1 MTLWRYSLLAVSLV
15 SLSFFLRDNRSKR
28 LEYSVSLQEEKKK
41 MLQQL
46 DQEQVSSESK
56 SHSETFKEMQRR
68 SPVLQLTSYQVL
80 AGALP
85 QEKKLLT
92 VGISSV
98 QRPHGSTL
106 LHTLQS
112 LFQASSESELD
123 CIVVLVHL
131 SDPDPA
137 WRSQMVANISGLFQ
151 PHLEAQKLLVIHGHL
166 GGSLVPGDRG
176 NINASSPCEAVYSRQ
191 KVDYALLMNFA
202 VSLSEYFLMVE
213 DHVGCTPKFVSTIYW
228 ALAAWTERPWVTLE
242 FSSLSFSGKVF
253 HSSDL
258 SRLTTFLLLFPKD
271 TPTHLLL
278 SEFRLLLAQD
288 VPIRFSPSVF
298 YPTGNYS
305 ASEDTCF
312 PVEKEVVFGD
322 PDNPVASVLTDMRPI
337 PNVIP
342 QYAYFLNTESYV
354 TLDALRG
361 NYLVVVLERPQ
372 KVVRIEVLTGADKQ
386 GQYRLQQGQV
396 ELGYDPLAHPE
407 GCARYTVLGP
417 LVQGNLDQRVFYEEG
432 AVEQL
437 SCIRLLVL
445 ASQGSWLFIR
455 QIRVWTQPEEEE
467 R

>member
-1 MTLWRYSLLAVSLV
+1 M
-15 SLSFFLRDNRSKR
+15 
-28 LEYSVSLQEEKKK
+28 
-41 MLQQL
+41 
-46 DQEQVSSESK
+46 
-56 SHSETFKEMQRR
+56 
-68 SPVLQLTSYQVL
+68 
-80 AGALP
+80 
-85 QEKKLLT
+85 
-92 VGISSV
+92 
-98 QRPHGSTL
+98 
-106 LHTLQS
+106 HTLQS

-137 WRSQMVANISGLFQ
+137 WLSQMVANISGLFQ

-166 GGSLVPGDRG
+166 SGSLVPGDLG
-176 NINASSPCEAVYSRQ
+176 NIKDSSPCEAVYSRQ
-191 KVDYALLMNFA
+191 KVNYALLMNFA
-202 VSLSEYFLMVE
+202 ARLSEYFLLVE
-213 DHVGCTPKFVSTIYW
+213 DHVDCAPKFVSTIYW
-228 ALAAWTERPWVTLE
+228 ALAAWKERPWVTLE

-278 SEFRLLLAQD
+278 SEFRLLLAQH

-298 YPTGNYS
+298 YPTGNHS

-337 PNVIP
+337 ANVIP
-342 QYAYFLNTESYV
+342 QDAYFLNTESYI

-372 KVVRIEVLTGADKQ
+372 KVVRIEVLTGADHQ

-396 ELGYDPLAHPE
+396 ELGFDPLAHPA

-417 LVQGNLDQRVFYEEG
+417 LVQGHLDQRVFYEEG

-437 SCIRLLVL
+437 SCIRLRVL
-445 ASQGSWLFIR
+445 ASQDSWLFIR

-467 R
+467 RWRHAGDSAGTGLGNAACMAGRK